1 MGWVERKLDYAGGRL
16 EGSVEHA
23 AEKLSGV
30 IEQGIDKAGAELR
43 DVLREGSREIDA
55 KLDKISQ
62 ELSSQRHFTK
72 NDVRD
77 LVDYAAD
84 RFGDMFDQRVQGA
97 KQEIAALVEE
107 KVEYLKHEV
116 DTFFIRRQ
124 QDLARERRR
133 LLMNVMIA
141 VLASVGVAAVS
152 LGYHR
157 VVASQIDLFSLF
169 RIAFVS
175 LSGGY
180 LVFMLV
186 QTVRKYQRMA
196 EHRKDFMFVTMR
208 YWGVLR
214 PQSLFLHL
222 LLLLGIVAVYVLLF
236 WPQLLLHVAGGE
248 RLLLW
253 LGQMPAR

>member
-30 IEQGIDKAGAELR
+30 IEQGIEKAGSELR
-43 DVLREGSREIDA
+43 EVLREGSREIDT

-77 LVDYAAD
+77 LVDYAAE
-84 RFGDMFDQRVQGA
+84 RFGVMFDQRVQGA
-97 KQEIAALVEE
+97 KQEFAMLVEE
-107 KVEYLKHEV
+107 KIDYLKSEV

-133 LLMNVMIA
+133 LLMNVLIA

-157 VVASQIDLFSLF
+157 LAASQIDLYSMF
-169 RIAFVS
+169 RIAFAS

-186 QTVRKYQRMA
+186 QAVRKYRRMK
-196 EHRKDFMFVTMR
+196 EHQKDLMFLTMR

-214 PQSLFLHL
+214 PQSLLLHGL
-222 LLLLGIVAVYVLLF
+222 LLAGIILLYVLLF
-236 WPQLLLHVAGGE
+236 WPQALTQFTVGARLVAWL
-248 RLLLW
+248 RL
-253 LGQMPAR
+253 PV

>member
-43 DVLREGSREIDA
+43 DVLREGSREIDT

-62 ELSSQRHFTK
+62 ELSNQRSFTK
-72 NDVRD
+72 NDVRE

-84 RFGDMFDQRVQGA
+84 RFGSMLDARVQTA
-97 KQEIAALVEE
+97 KGEFAALVEE
-107 KVEYLKHEV
+107 KVEYMKNEV
-116 DTFFIRRQ
+116 DSFFIRRQ

-133 LLMNVMIA
+133 LLVNVLIA
-141 VLASVGVAAVS
+141 VLASLGVAAVS

-157 VVASQIDLFSLF
+157 VAASQIDLFSTF

-180 LVFMLV
+180 LAYLLV
-186 QTVRKYQRMA
+186 QIVRKYQRMA
-196 EHRKDFMFVTMR
+196 EHRKDLMFLTMR

-214 PQSLFLHL
+214 PQSLFWHL
-222 LLLLGIVAVYVLLF
+222 VLLLGIAGIYILLF
-236 WPQLLLHVAGGE
+236 FPHLLLQIAGAE
-248 RLLLW
+248 RLLDW
-253 LGQMPAR
+253 LKLPH